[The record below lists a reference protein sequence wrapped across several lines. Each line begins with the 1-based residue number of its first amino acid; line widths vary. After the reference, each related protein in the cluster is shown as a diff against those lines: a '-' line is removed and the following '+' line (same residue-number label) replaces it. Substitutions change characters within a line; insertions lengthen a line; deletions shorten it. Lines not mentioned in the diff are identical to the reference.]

1 MVGTNLKAEALN
13 LMERRSNLE
22 AEMDVIIQR
31 LCQPGGP
38 GLSGNLVD
46 SEAIHSL
53 CLSQSGF
60 PRSDIDIP
68 VVRADRHR
76 LAELRND
83 HKDVTEKISQNIEAL
98 HSSKV
103 TRASAPVRGTGRLIY
118 VLLTWLH
125 MSVLKPPCYVLCL
138 HIRFWSRLWEES
150 CAFEGVNN
158 EGMFANVGA
167 SAVSAMEVDVT
178 VNRPF
183 AMVDEITEASP
194 AAEDGLQLGDQI
206 VKFGNVES
214 GEDLLPKLSVE
225 AQTNQGRSVPM
236 VVMRQGAFINLTVTP
251 RAWDGRGLLGYI

>member
-22 AEMDVIIQR
+22 AEMD
-31 LCQPGGP
+31 
-38 GLSGNLVD
+38 
-46 SEAIHSL
+46 
-53 CLSQSGF
+53 GF

-68 VVRADRHR
+68 IVRADRHR

-103 TRASAPVRGTGRLIY
+103 TRASAPVRGSGAL
-118 VLLTWLH
+118 
-125 MSVLKPPCYVLCL
+125 
-138 HIRFWSRLWEES
+138 
-150 CAFEGVNN
+150 EGANN

-167 SAVSAMEVDVT
+167 SAISAMEVDVT

-214 GEDLLPKLSVE
+214 GEDLLPRLSVE
-225 AQTNQGRSVPM
+225 AQRNQGRVVPM

-251 RAWDGRGLLGYI
+251 RAWDGRGLL